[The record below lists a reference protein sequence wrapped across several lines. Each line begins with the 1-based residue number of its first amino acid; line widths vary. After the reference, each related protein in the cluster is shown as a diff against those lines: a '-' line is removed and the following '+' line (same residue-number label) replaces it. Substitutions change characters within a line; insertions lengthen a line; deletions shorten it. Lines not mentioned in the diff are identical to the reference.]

1 MAAADTAKMIVELDF
16 KSSKFTAGI
25 KSADASLGKLETRVG
40 RMGSI
45 ASKGMSTLAGNV
57 LRLGAVAAAAGVGL
71 IALSVKEGQEAAKV
85 QAIYARAI
93 ENSGKVT
100 AAYVAILNEQQTALM
115 NLGGVDDELI
125 KAEQTKLI
133 QMGLTGEQVARL
145 TPLILDMSKATG
157 KDLLTSTLA
166 VGKAVNGST
175 TGLQRFGI
183 IVDKAKAK
191 VDPFGATV
199 DALNEKFGGTT
210 KALSGSLPVRMAA
223 LNEGLANI
231 RESIGIALLPA
242 LTRIVDVVGK
252 SLIPAFQKLVD
263 RILPDISKGID
274 EFARA
279 LESGG
284 AEKAVTGIA
293 DAIGT
298 MVDLLKI
305 SAGPIK
311 AIVGAF
317 MSLPKELQTI
327 LVAGFAVN
335 KLSGGMLIQLGGEL
349 FKRGGTPAS
358 PLFVKEVGLP
368 GALGGGKGGPGGIV
382 AGGKGIGGTILG
394 LAKTLGAL
402 AIAGI
407 AVEKLFEQWGTF
419 QAGGAA
425 GAETLRQQ
433 TAKGVPQLTLADA
446 KAALRNVQEQLGN
459 PINDLALK
467 LSGTFDQVK
476 ATEKALTDRIA
487 VLEGGTTG
495 GGRGDA
501 STAKEVKR
509 LGDIQALAARITAAG
524 GKASAE
530 RIAAIMEKN
539 RRATIAVSD
548 SEGRRFATLTTAVQ
562 GIKIAPVVNVT
573 TGFTI
578 SIRNIDRVGKIVS
591 SYAGGGTRTSTRS
604 GPRVL

>member
-133 QMGLTGEQVARL
+133 QMGLTGEQVAKL

-183 IVDKAKAK
+183 NVDKAKAK

-223 LNEGLANI
+223 LNEGMANI

-252 SLIPAFQKLVD
+252 SLIPAFQKLAD
-263 RILPDISKGID
+263 RVLPDISKGIE
-274 EFARA
+274 EFAKA

-284 AEKAVTGIA
+284 AENAVNGIA
-293 DAIGT
+293 SAIGT
-298 MVDLLKI
+298 MVDLLKL
-305 SAGPIK
+305 AAAPVK

-317 MSLPKELQTI
+317 MALPKELQTVLI
-327 LVAGFAVN
+327 AGFAVN
-335 KLSGGMLIQLGGEL
+335 KLSGGMLVQLGGEL
-349 FKRGGTPAS
+349 FKRGGTPAN
-358 PLFVKEVGLP
+358 PLFVKDVGLP
-368 GALGGGKGGPGGIV
+368 GGLGGGKGGPGIPAV
-382 AGGKGIGGTILG
+382 GGGSL
-394 LAKTLGAL
+394 LATLGA
-402 AIAGI
+402 AGI
-407 AVEKLFEQWGTF
+407 TAAAVAAAAWTIFKVTEAAFNPPGGGHDPTIAENKNPANV
-419 QAGGAA
+419 QAAVWSSIA
-425 GAETLRQQ
+425 HNLDLVTHEP
-433 TAKGVPQLTLADA
+433 AKG
-446 KAALRNVQEQLGN
+446 
-459 PINDLALK
+459 
-467 LSGTFDQVK
+467 S
-476 ATEKALTDRIA
+476 
-487 VLEGGTTG
+487 
-495 GGRGDA
+495 GRGDTA
-501 STAKEVKR
+501 TAKEVKR

-530 RIAAIMEKN
+530 RIEAIMAKN
-539 RRATIAVSD
+539 VRATESGDTRVAGRIDSMTAAV
-548 SEGRRFATLTTAVQ
+548 RA
-562 GIKIAPVVNVT
+562 IKIAPVINVST
-573 TGFTI
+573 YPQIT
-578 SIRNIDRVGKIVS
+578 IRNVATANRIASAVDVRKGTGGGKI
-591 SYAGGGTRTSTRS
+591 YE
-604 GPRVL
+604 P